1 MTLNQRQPRR
11 RGSVLPLTVLT
22 LVAMCGFVALSIDL
36 GLVAV
41 AKMQCQ
47 NSADAAAMAGAR
59 ALDGTLGQNLG
70 DVNTPGTSMYIAQQ
84 VATSNLVLNSA
95 IPAANVTLLYGAWH
109 YDTSSQLFVPEFPP
123 VLPDN
128 YNLVQV
134 NVSYNLQTS
143 FAGVFQYINP
153 SFNPL
158 ITVQAQS
165 QAAHRPR
172 DVAIVL
178 DYSGSMNNESDLWN
192 CESYLDNGSEATT
205 LNGYNFPAAGNPG
218 WTSNNTDTVY
228 PQFGPYAGTSATAQ
242 SNQGNDYSDY
252 LSNPNLLCPAGV
264 SGNSLFNNQMIGKSN
279 VSHDLTAA
287 QGVPSMAAADFYENN
302 RGSAAVSG
310 FTSAGAGN
318 ATGWVAGDKYLFVNN
333 SATPTTTYTA
343 GTRYAMNVNDI
354 VNGGKATGTNTYAT
368 NWETKGYKF
377 YNGGNAFNG
386 YTEGPGYW
394 GKTFAIWPPDPSPA
408 STAANPTTMEAI
420 SAFSGAKVPG
430 GSAAN
435 GVNDWRQNFF
445 YNATGSAPLT
455 DDTMLFQ
462 DGSGA
467 SSNNGIGYNDPAG
480 HYVINYKAI
489 LYWIQNCGP
498 NPFPSQLRSGNV
510 MMYCNDPQRRGRQPV
525 RPYRP
530 LRPHAAEQQHRQ
542 RRPALLEGI
551 HRLDA
556 RRTGATRREP
566 SSTRSPRRAASARTS
581 AMTARA
587 QLRPPARS
595 SSTACPAGL
604 RGVISNT

>member
-1 MTLNQRQPRR
+1 
-11 RGSVLPLTVLT
+11 
-22 LVAMCGFVALSIDL
+22 
-36 GLVAV
+36 
-41 AKMQCQ
+41 
-47 NSADAAAMAGAR
+47 
-59 ALDGTLGQNLG
+59 
-70 DVNTPGTSMYIAQQ
+70 
-84 VATSNLVLNSA
+84 
-95 IPAANVTLLYGAWH
+95 
-109 YDTSSQLFVPEFPP
+109 
-123 VLPDN
+123 
-128 YNLVQV
+128 
-134 NVSYNLQTS
+134 
-143 FAGVFQYINP
+143 
-153 SFNPL
+153 
-158 ITVQAQS
+158 
-165 QAAHRPR
+165 
-172 DVAIVL
+172 
-178 DYSGSMNNESDLWN
+178 
-192 CESYLDNGSEATT
+192 
-205 LNGYNFPAAGNPG
+205 
-218 WTSNNTDTVY
+218 
-228 PQFGPYAGTSATAQ
+228 
-242 SNQGNDYSDY
+242 
-252 LSNPNLLCPAGV
+252 
-264 SGNSLFNNQMIGKSN
+264 
-279 VSHDLTAA
+279 
-287 QGVPSMAAADFYENN
+287 
-302 RGSAAVSG
+302 
-310 FTSAGAGN
+310 
-318 ATGWVAGDKYLFVNN
+318 
-333 SATPTTTYTA
+333 
-343 GTRYAMNVNDI
+343 MNVNDI

-368 NWETKGYKF
+368 NWETKGYKY

-467 SSNNGIGYNDPAG
+467 YEQQRHRLQRPGR
-480 HYVINYKAI
+480 
-489 LYWIQNCGP
+489 
-498 NPFPSQLRSGNV
+498 QLRHQLQGHPLLDPELRPQPV
-510 MMYCNDPQRRGRQPV
+510 PVAAALRQREMYSAIPSDVGGSPV

-556 RRTGATRREP
+556 RRLARPDGRR

-595 SSTACPAGL
+595 YSTACPRP